1 MRNFE
6 EDNYIQVNLE
16 DIKQELLEY
25 EREILEKN
33 FQKEIEE
40 EKNLVKRLISQND
53 SISKAEKY
61 MLENSLL
68 DLLLIMKGINKK
80 WN

>member
-40 EKNLVKRLISQND
+40 
-53 SISKAEKY
+53 
-61 MLENSLL
+61 
-68 DLLLIMKGINKK
+68 
-80 WN
+80 